1 MTASSFAARAAFTSS
16 IRLLRASRHVRAN
29 LIFDFAFDV
38 SLRMIKIMRMRN
50 VFAHRGY
57 LSLLSAF
64 GAALLVTSP
73 ALADTTK
80 PSLTAP
86 ILPVQVGAD
95 SEQKPPQTNSAPAAA
110 QTPEERLDKLF
121 ADLKRTSDETKARRI
136 TVQINQIWSQSG
148 SATVDL
154 LVQWASSA
162 MLEKRYTSALD
173 FLNEA
178 IAIDPDYAEAWNRR
192 ATVYYLRNDYAHAM
206 YDINRTLELEPRHY
220 GALTGMADI
229 LRARGL
235 KEQAMRAYEQALQI
249 NPMMRD
255 AQKSFFDL
263 TEELS
268 DTRT

>member
-16 IRLLRASRHVRAN
+16 IRLLRALRLARAN
-29 LIFDFAFDV
+29 LISDFAFDV
-38 SLRMIKIMRMRN
+38 SLRMMKIMRMRN
-50 VFAHRGY
+50 VFAHLGHT
-57 LSLLSAF
+57 SLLSAIC
-64 GAALLVTSP
+64 AALLIMSP
-73 ALADTTK
+73 ALADTK

-95 SEQKPPQTNSAPAAA
+95 SEQKPQQEKPAPAAA

-121 ADLKRTSDETKARRI
+121 ADLKRTSNETKARRI

-220 GALTGMADI
+220 GALTGMAEI

-235 KEQAMRAYEQALQI
+235 KEQALRAYEQALQI

>member
-1 MTASSFAARAAFTSS
+1 
-16 IRLLRASRHVRAN
+16 
-29 LIFDFAFDV
+29 
-38 SLRMIKIMRMRN
+38 MIKIMRMRN
-50 VFAHRGY
+50 VFAY
-57 LSLLSAF
+57 QNYPWLLSAF
-64 GAALLVTSP
+64 SAALLVASP
-73 ALADTTK
+73 AFADIK

-86 ILPVQVGAD
+86 VLPVQTGIH
-95 SEQKPPQTNSAPAAA
+95 SEQMPVPKAQDPADLS
-110 QTPEERLDKLF
+110 PEERLDKLF
-121 ADLKRTSDETKARRI
+121 ADLKRTSNETKARRL
-136 TVQINQIWSQSG
+136 TVQINQLWQQSG
-148 SATVDL
+148 SATIDL
-154 LVQWASSA
+154 LVQWANSA

-235 KEQAMRAYEQALQI
+235 KQQALKAYEKALEI

-255 AQKSFFDL
+255 AQKNLLDL
-263 TEELS
+263 TDELS
-268 DTRT
+268 DIRT

>member
-16 IRLLRASRHVRAN
+16 IRLLRALRLVRAN
-29 LIFDFAFDV
+29 LISDFAFDV
-38 SLRMIKIMRMRN
+38 SLRIINIMRMRN
-50 VFAHRGY
+50 VFAH
-57 LSLLSAF
+57 LNHITLLSAF
-64 GAALLVTSP
+64 SAALLVSSP
-73 ALADTTK
+73 ALADTK
-80 PSLTAP
+80 PPLTAP
-86 ILPVQVGAD
+86 LSPVQAGAD
-95 SEQKPPQTNSAPAAA
+95 SEQKTAPTAE

-121 ADLKRTSDETKARRI
+121 TDLKRTSDETKARRI

-162 MLEKRYTSALD
+162 MLEKRYPAAID

-192 ATVYYLRNDYAHAM
+192 ATVYYLSNDYAHAM

-220 GALTGMADI
+220 GALTGMAEI

-235 KEQAMRAYEQALQI
+235 KEQALKAYEQALDV

-255 AQKSFFDL
+255 AQKGLLDL

-268 DTRT
+268 DIRT

>member
-1 MTASSFAARAAFTSS
+1 MMK
-16 IRLLRASRHVRAN
+16 V
-29 LIFDFAFDV
+29 
-38 SLRMIKIMRMRN
+38 MRMRN
-50 VFAHRGY
+50 VFAY
-57 LSLLSAF
+57 LNTSSLSIAIALTAMLSASL
-64 GAALLVTSP
+64 AYAETNPSP
-73 ALADTTK
+73 
-80 PSLTAP
+80 TAP
-86 ILPVQVGAD
+86 ITPVQIGTD
-95 SEQKPPQTNSAPAAA
+95 GDQKPAPKEQNQAD
-110 QTPEERLDKLF
+110 QTPEERLNKLF
-121 ADLKRTSDETKARRI
+121 AELKRTSDETKARRL
-136 TVQINQIWSQSG
+136 TVQINQIWQQSG

-154 LVQWASSA
+154 LLQWASNA

-178 IAIDPDYAEAWNRR
+178 IAINPDYAEAWNRR

-235 KEQAMRAYEQALQI
+235 KEQALKAYEKALEV

-255 AQKSFFDL
+255 AQKNFLDL

>member
-1 MTASSFAARAAFTSS
+1 M
-16 IRLLRASRHVRAN
+16 
-29 LIFDFAFDV
+29 
-38 SLRMIKIMRMRN
+38 MKIMRMRN
-50 VFAHRGY
+50 VFAY
-57 LSLLSAF
+57 LNNSS
-64 GAALLVTSP
+64 LLVTLGLS
-73 ALADTTK
+73 ALISASSAYAETK

-86 ILPVQVGAD
+86 ITPVQVGTD
-95 SEQKPPQTNSAPAAA
+95 SDQKPAPKEQNQAE

-121 ADLKRTSDETKARRI
+121 ADLKRTSDETKARRL

-148 SATVDL
+148 SATIDL
-154 LVQWASSA
+154 LIQWASAA

-178 IAIDPDYAEAWNRR
+178 IALNPDYAEAWNRR
-192 ATVYYLRNDYAHAM
+192 ATVYFLRNDYAHAM

-220 GALTGMADI
+220 GALTGMAEI

-235 KEQAMRAYEQALQI
+235 KEQALKAYEQALQI

-255 AQKSFFDL
+255 AQKSLLDL

>member
-1 MTASSFAARAAFTSS
+1 MTASSFVVRAAYTSS

-29 LIFDFAFDV
+29 LISDFAFDV
-38 SLRMIKIMRMRN
+38 SLRIINIMRMRN
-50 VFAHRGY
+50 VFAYPIHIT
-57 LSLLSAF
+57 LLSVF
-64 GAALLVTSP
+64 SAALLITSP
-73 ALADTTK
+73 ALADTK
-80 PSLTAP
+80 PQLTAP
-86 ILPVQVGAD
+86 ILPVQTGAD
-95 SEQKPPQTNSAPAAA
+95 SEQKPAPKPQDQAD

-121 ADLKRTSDETKARRI
+121 ADLKRTSDATKARRLTI
-136 TVQINQIWSQSG
+136 QINQIWQQSG

-154 LVQWASSA
+154 LVQWANSA

-178 IAIDPDYAEAWNRR
+178 IAINPDYAEAWNRR

-206 YDINRTLELEPRHY
+206 FDINRTLELEPRHY

-235 KEQAMRAYEQALQI
+235 KEQALKAYEKALEV

-255 AQKSFFDL
+255 AQKNLLDL

>member
-1 MTASSFAARAAFTSS
+1 M
-16 IRLLRASRHVRAN
+16 
-29 LIFDFAFDV
+29 
-38 SLRMIKIMRMRN
+38 MKIMRMRN
-50 VFAHRGY
+50 VFAY
-57 LSLLSAF
+57 LNNSSFLITLGLSALISMSS
-64 GAALLVTSP
+64 AYAE
-73 ALADTTK
+73 TK

-86 ILPVQVGAD
+86 ITPVQVGAD
-95 SEQKPPQTNSAPAAA
+95 SDQKPAAKEQNQA
-110 QTPEERLDKLF
+110 EHTPEERLDKLF
-121 ADLKRTSDETKARRI
+121 ADLKRTSDEKKARRLTI
-136 TVQINQIWSQSG
+136 EINQIWQQSG

-154 LVQWASSA
+154 LVQWANSA
-162 MLEKRYTSALD
+162 MLEKRYVSALD

-178 IAIDPDYAEAWNRR
+178 IAINPDYAEAWNRR

-220 GALTGMADI
+220 GALSGMADI

-235 KEQAMRAYEQALQI
+235 KEQALKAYEKALEV

-255 AQKSFFDL
+255 AQRNLLDL

>member
-16 IRLLRASRHVRAN
+16 IRLLRASRLVRAN

-50 VFAHRGY
+50 VFAH
-57 LSLLSAF
+57 LSHISLLSAF
-64 GAALLVTSP
+64 STALFMASP
-73 ALADTTK
+73 ALADIK
-80 PSLTAP
+80 SSLTAP
-86 ILPVQVGAD
+86 LLPVQVGEK
-95 SEQKPPQTNSAPAAA
+95 SEEKPQPEKPSPATA
-110 QTPEERLDKLF
+110 QTPEERLNKLF

-220 GALTGMADI
+220 GALTGMAEI

-235 KEQAMRAYEQALQI
+235 KEQALKAYEQALQI

-255 AQKSFFDL
+255 AQKSLLDL

>member
-16 IRLLRASRHVRAN
+16 IRLLRASRLVRAN

-50 VFAHRGY
+50 VFAHLGHI
-57 LSLLSAF
+57 SLLSAF
-64 GAALLVTSP
+64 GAALLFTSP
-73 ALADTTK
+73 ALADTK
-80 PSLTAP
+80 PSPTAP

-95 SEQKPPQTNSAPAAA
+95 SEQKPQQEKSAPAAA

-121 ADLKRTSDETKARRI
+121 VDLKRTSNETKARRI

-154 LVQWASSA
+154 LVQWASAA

-220 GALTGMADI
+220 GALTGMAEI

-255 AQKSFFDL
+255 AQKGFFDL